1 MHAVK
6 NIELESIEDQAAK
19 EFQNESVKALE
30 NGSVLMFPHL
40 SFELM
45 DPEKAFLSP
54 SILKPKSKNI
64 SYDKHSDQLSGTK
77 LSGSEAEQLKQMVK
91 RFSQSCEKLIQNV
104 FPGYVDKIEVGRT
117 SYRPV
122 EAEGRRTSNKKDDTL
137 LHVDAFPSSPV
148 EGKRILRVFANIN
161 PNHMPRVWKVGE
173 PFEAVVKG
181 MAPRVKKPFTPL
193 FPLMN
198 LVGLTKTQRTIYDHY
213 MLKIHDAMKEDPKY
227 QANVPQQVVQFPA
240 GCTWMVFTDQVSH
253 AVLSGQ
259 FVLEQTF
266 YLPVEGMRSQQ
277 LSPLRVLE
285 KFLNKKLL

>member
-1 MHAVK
+1 MQSIK
-6 NIELESIEDQAAK
+6 NIDLESLENDDAK
-19 EFQNESVKALE
+19 EFQDDSIQSLESGNV
-30 NGSVLMFPHL
+30 VIFPNL
-40 SFELM
+40 SFELT
-45 DPEKAFLSP
+45 DPEKVFLTP

-64 SYDKHSDQLSGTK
+64 SYDKKSDRLSGSKLSGT
-77 LSGSEAEQLKQMVK
+77 EAEQLKQMVK
-91 RFSQSCEKLIQNV
+91 RFAETTEKLIQNV
-104 FPGYVDKIEVGRT
+104 FPGYVDKIEMGRT

-122 EAEGRRTSNKKDDTL
+122 EAEGRRISNKKDDTL

-148 EGKRILRVFANIN
+148 KGKRILRIFANIN

-198 LVGLTKTQRTIYDHY
+198 LVGITKTQRTIYDHY
-213 MLKIHDAMKEDPKY
+213 MLKIHDAMKDDPKY